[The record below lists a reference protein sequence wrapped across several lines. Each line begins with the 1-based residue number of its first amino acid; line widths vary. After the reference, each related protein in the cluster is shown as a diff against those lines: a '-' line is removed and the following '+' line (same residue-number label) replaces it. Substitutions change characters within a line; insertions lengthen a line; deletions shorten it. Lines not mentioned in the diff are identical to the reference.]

1 MMKKLITLALLVPM
15 ISAGIE
21 PVIFTLDES
30 NPTYTVPE
38 GKALVLEAFGTDN
51 GYGDMHVNLIQ
62 GNRTNRCRFSVHGN
76 GITGAIAAR

>member
-1 MMKKLITLALLVPM
+1 M

-30 NPTYTVPE
+30 NPTYTVP
-38 GKALVLEAFGTDN
+38 ALVLEAFGADN

-62 GNRTNRCRFSVHGN
+62 NRRRFSVHGN

>member
-1 MMKKLITLALLVPM
+1 MKKLIALALLVPM

-30 NPTYTVPE
+30 NPTYTVPV
-38 GKALVLEAFGTDN
+38 GKALVLEAFGADN

-62 GNRTNRCRFSVHGN
+62 NRRRFSVHGN